1 MSQLKRKDPAGPPYQ
16 GSYISGPTP
25 IADWVERIFVGAIIG
40 IMGPFVAAGLAIAV
54 AWVLIDGIGGWT
66 GLTAVWAEL
75 VARASAVPAGPTDIA
90 TLLVQNI
97 VCGALVAL
105 VLAVPTIRRSL
116 ERFRLQEIARTL
128 GTSTAA
134 AGAQMSASAILL
146 YMALGIFISLAMM
159 VLGLLLPLPG
169 IAQSAAQPD
178 SVAFAFFTGTGGGW
192 PPSVDSLSDF
202 AIFALTAALLLGGL
216 FGGLLWPLLAF
227 ASQRLMPVGTSE
239 AVAGAG
245 GALGVLLANA
255 LTGGRG
261 ADARYWTF
269 RDAAWKGVGTGAL
282 SGFIYG
288 VVVLFGAMVLGVG

>member
-1 MSQLKRKDPAGPPYQ
+1 MSQLKRKDPAGPLYQ
-16 GSYISGPTP
+16 GSYTSGPTP

-54 AWVLIDGIGGWT
+54 AWVLIGGIGGWT

-75 VARASAVPAGPTDIA
+75 VGRASAVPTGPADIA
-90 TLLVQNI
+90 ILLVQNI

-146 YMALGIFISLAMM
+146 YIALGIFISLAMM

-178 SVAFAFFTGTGGGW
+178 SVAFAFFSGGGGW
-192 PPSVDSLSDF
+192 PPSVGILSDF
-202 AIFALTAALLLGGL
+202 AIFALAAGLLLGGL
-216 FGGLLWPLLAF
+216 LGGLLWPLLAF
-227 ASQRLMPVGTSE
+227 ASQRLMPVGASE

-261 ADARYWTF
+261 ADTRYWTLG
-269 RDAAWKGVGTGAL
+269 DAAWKGVATGAL

-288 VVVLFGAMVLGVG
+288 VVVLIGAMVLGVG